1 MSFAA
6 DTARRLREAGL
17 RVTAPRLAVL
27 AVLADHPHATA
38 EVVARL
44 ARDELGRVST
54 QAVYD
59 VLAACTEAGLVRRIE
74 PAGSPAR
81 FETRTGDNH
90 HHLVCRSCGCVTDVD
105 CAVGT
110 RPCLTPVEDAGYL
123 LDEAEVVYWGLCP
136 DCQVP
141 DCEVLDCQVLDCQVP
156 DCQRD
161 EKPGEGTDERGEV
174 FA

>member
-1 MSFAA
+1 MSLAA
-6 DTARRLREAGL
+6 DTSRRLRDAGL
-17 RVTAPRLAVL
+17 RVTAPRLTVL

-38 EVVARL
+38 DVVARL
-44 ARDELGRVST
+44 AREKLGRVST

-90 HHLVCRSCGCVTDVD
+90 HHLVCRSCGRVTDVE
-105 CAVGT
+105 CAVGA
-110 RPCLTPVEDAGYL
+110 RPCLIPRDEAGYL

-136 DCQVP
+136 DCQRAKS
-141 DCEVLDCQVLDCQVP
+141 DEGT
-156 DCQRD
+156 D
-161 EKPGEGTDERGEV
+161 EKGTDERGEEL
-174 FA
+174 A